1 VNFRGRGGGNLPYW
15 SFPHSH
21 KVQTSGAEL
30 CAPANL
36 KGATHAR
43 KQFSFSRKLV
53 VATALALVVSGVA
66 IADDNSTSR
75 FGGDGYAYFNQP
87 MRGNAAVIAAWRQ
100 DHPNGLSNRELQA
113 ASSSSLAASA
123 FQLDYPSSVF
133 ASAPADPSWRQS
145 HPNGLTERELQAA
158 SSSSLAVWQLPSGAG
173 VANAQSTIAQASSR
187 ATSLT
192 RK

>member
-1 VNFRGRGGGNLPYW
+1 M
-15 SFPHSH
+15 
-21 KVQTSGAEL
+21 
-30 CAPANL
+30 C
-36 KGATHAR
+36 R
-43 KQFSFSRKLV
+43 KQSSASGKLV
-53 VATALALVVSGVA
+53 VATALALAASGVA

-113 ASSSSLAASA
+113 LSSSSLAASA

-133 ASAPADPSWRQS
+133 ARAPADQSWRQG
-145 HPNGLTERELQAA
+145 HPNGLTERELQAL
-158 SSSSLAVWQLPSGAG
+158 SSSALAVWQVPSEAG
-173 VANAQSTIAQASSR
+173 VGNAKSNIAQVSSR
-187 ATSLT
+187 VTSLT

>member
-1 VNFRGRGGGNLPYW
+1 MF
-15 SFPHSH
+15 
-21 KVQTSGAEL
+21 
-30 CAPANL
+30 
-36 KGATHAR
+36 R
-43 KQFSFSRKLV
+43 KQYSFSGKLL

-66 IADDNSTSR
+66 IADDNSASR

-113 ASSSSLAASA
+113 ASSSSLA
-123 FQLDYPSSVF
+123 
-133 ASAPADPSWRQS
+133 
-145 HPNGLTERELQAA
+145 
-158 SSSSLAVWQLPSGAG
+158 VWQLPSGAG
-173 VANAQSTIAQASSR
+173 VANAQSNIAQASTK

>member
-1 VNFRGRGGGNLPYW
+1 M
-15 SFPHSH
+15 
-21 KVQTSGAEL
+21 
-30 CAPANL
+30 C
-36 KGATHAR
+36 R
-43 KQFSFSRKLV
+43 KQSSASGKLV
-53 VATALALVVSGVA
+53 VATALALAASGVA

-87 MRGNAAVIAAWRQ
+87 MHGNAAVIAAWRQ

-133 ASAPADPSWRQS
+133 ASAPADPSWRHS
-145 HPNGLTERELQAA
+145 HPNGMTERELQAA
-158 SSSSLAVWQLPSGAG
+158 AASSMAMWQVPNGMG
-173 VANAQSTIAQASSR
+173 VGSAQSNAAQTPSST
-187 ATSLT
+187 TSLT

>member
-1 VNFRGRGGGNLPYW
+1 M
-15 SFPHSH
+15 S
-21 KVQTSGAEL
+21 
-30 CAPANL
+30 
-36 KGATHAR
+36 R
-43 KQFSFSRKLV
+43 KQYSFSSKLLM
-53 VATALALVVSGVA
+53 AMALALAASGVA
-66 IADDNSTSR
+66 IADDNSISR

-87 MRGNAAVIAAWRQ
+87 MRGNAAVTAAWRQ
-100 DHPNGLSNRELQA
+100 DHPNGRSNRERQA

-133 ASAPADPSWRQS
+133 ATAADPSWRQS

-173 VANAQSTIAQASSR
+173 VGAQSTIAQASSR

>member
-1 VNFRGRGGGNLPYW
+1 VRAGEPFEEQTMFRKEY
-15 SFPHSH
+15 
-21 KVQTSGAEL
+21 
-30 CAPANL
+30 
-36 KGATHAR
+36 
-43 KQFSFSRKLV
+43 SFSRKLV
-53 VATALALVVSGVA
+53 VAMALALAASGVA

-113 ASSSSLAASA
+113 ASSSSLAAFA

-158 SSSSLAVWQLPSGAG
+158 SSSALAVWQLPSGAG
-173 VANAQSTIAQASSR
+173 VASAQANIAQASSKGR
-187 ATSLT
+187 
-192 RK
+192 R

>member
-1 VNFRGRGGGNLPYW
+1 MF
-15 SFPHSH
+15 
-21 KVQTSGAEL
+21 
-30 CAPANL
+30 
-36 KGATHAR
+36 R
-43 KQFSFSRKLV
+43 KQYSFSSKLV
-53 VATALALVVSGVA
+53 VAMALALVVSGVA

-123 FQLDYPSSVF
+123 FQLDYPSVF
-133 ASAPADPSWRQS
+133 ASAPANPSWRQS
-145 HPNGLTERELQAA
+145 YPNGLTERELQAA
-158 SSSSLAVWQLPSGAG
+158 SSSSLAMWQLPSGVG
-173 VANAQSTIAQASSR
+173 VANTQRNIAQASSR
-187 ATSLT
+187 ATSST

>member
-1 VNFRGRGGGNLPYW
+1 M
-15 SFPHSH
+15 S
-21 KVQTSGAEL
+21 
-30 CAPANL
+30 
-36 KGATHAR
+36 R
-43 KQFSFSRKLV
+43 KQYSFSRKLV

-133 ASAPADPSWRQS
+133 ATAADPSWRQS

-173 VANAQSTIAQASSR
+173 VANAQSNVAQVSSR
-187 ATSLT
+187 ATSST